1 MWTLPPKTLLK
12 KSSPI
17 NEDEEMEA
25 AWREAGVIEGRC
37 EELGIGLNIESIQI
51 GPSTVRYDAAISEK
65 TQVRMLGRLKPE
77 LEYALGIGSIGI
89 EAPIAGRKFIGITT
103 ARSERRM
110 VRLGDVI

>member
-1 MWTLPPKTLLK
+1 MWQLPPNNILK

-17 NEDEEMEA
+17 NEDEEMES
-25 AWREAGVIEGRC
+25 AWREAGVIESRC
-37 EELGIGLNIESIQI
+37 EELGIGLNIEDIQI
-51 GPSTVRYDAAISEK
+51 GPSTVQFCGAISEK

-103 ARSERRM
+103 ARSQRRM
-110 VRLGDVI
+110 VCLGDVI